1 MRTLLLFRHAK
12 AESEDSADNDH
23 SRKLTGRGRSDAES
37 VGTRLKSLQAVPAA
51 IISSTAARARS
62 TAEIF
67 AETIGFPGTIALR
80 DDLYLA
86 PPATY
91 IEVLRGWPDDEESVM
106 MVGHNPGIEDL
117 LSKLL
122 GEDRWM
128 QTAALARLTVPWKSW
143 SDASVAAGSTLIDLW
158 RPPHD

>member
-1 MRTLLLFRHAK
+1 MRTLLLLRHAK
-12 AESEDSADNDH
+12 AEAEDSADHDH
-23 SRKLTGRGRSDAES
+23 ARQLTKRGRADAET
-37 VGTRLKSLQAVPAA
+37 VGTRLKSLQAVPTA

-67 AETIGFPGTIALR
+67 AQSSGFRGKIVFR

-86 PPATY
+86 PHSTY

-106 MVGHNPGIEDL
+106 MVGHNPGIEEL
-117 LSKLL
+117 LSKLV

-128 QTAALARLTVPWKSW
+128 QTATLARLTVPWKSW
-143 SDASVAAGSTLIDLW
+143 SDASVSAGSTLIDLW